1 MSAKSGGPDGRE
13 RGPGTP
19 AGDTGAGGREL
30 PGPDAPDDEAGLEV
44 RLRRLEEIVSA
55 LEADDLE
62 LERALELFEEG
73 VTHVRRAEA
82 ILAETEL
89 RVEELLDDAG
99 DGGATRP
106 FVADDDG

>member
-1 MSAKSGGPDGRE
+1 MADAAQEPEGSVGPE
-13 RGPGTP
+13 
-19 AGDTGAGGREL
+19 E
-30 PGPDAPDDEAGLEV
+30 EIGLEG

-73 VTHVRRAEA
+73 VTHVRRAEK

-89 RVEELLDDAG
+89 RVEELLG
-99 DGGATRP
+99 EGENGVETRP
-106 FVADDDG
+106 FEHGEG